1 MDIFTPDNPILISQ
15 ELLDSAELLTRARD
29 LVRASRQQI
38 DISPYI
44 AALETALQSYVDSEY
59 YDWCADVDC
68 ALSQRLNDDGT
79 PQDLSLF
86 EWDCQQLF
94 DANLTVVQA
103 AEQLY
108 QQLMG
113 TRQQS
118 SC

>member
-1 MDIFTPDNPILISQ
+1 MQISTTDNPFLISQ

-29 LVRASRQQI
+29 LVRAAKQQI

-44 AALETALQSYVDSEY
+44 AALETALQLYVDSEF

-86 EWDCQQLF
+86 YWDCQQLF
-94 DANLTVVQA
+94 DENLTVVQA
-103 AEQLY
+103 AARLY
-108 QQLMG
+108 QQFAI
-113 TRQQS
+113 TQHSS

>member
-1 MDIFTPDNPILISQ
+1 MDIFTSDNPILISQ
-15 ELLDSAELLTRARD
+15 ELLGSAELLTRARD
-29 LVRASRQQI
+29 VIRASKQST
-38 DISPYI
+38 DLTPYL
-44 AALETALQSYVDSEY
+44 AALETALQLYVDSEY

-108 QQLMG
+108 QQLTG